1 LELIAMPPDYFDV
14 LILAGRF
21 LLGSMFVIFGMRH
34 FFFVPVPLV
43 VEAIQARSV
52 PFPRLVFYSGTVF
65 EMVCGLLLM
74 SGTFVVPAALG
85 LVVFVV
91 AASAMLLNFWDMT
104 GEKREST
111 INALLNNIG
120 IIGGLLLSAAY
131 GIAMR

>member
-1 LELIAMPPDYFDV
+1 MQPDYYSGV
-14 LILAGRF
+14 LVLAARF
-21 LLGSMFVIFGMRH
+21 FLGSMFVIFGIRH
-34 FFFVPVPLV
+34 FFFVAVPLV
-43 VEAIQARSV
+43 VEAIRARRV

-74 SGTFVVPAALG
+74 FGIFVVPAALG

-120 IIGGLLLSAAY
+120 IIGGLLLSAASV
-131 GIAMR
+131 ISAR

>member
-1 LELIAMPPDYFDV
+1 MPPDYSV
-14 LILAGRF
+14 VVTVAGRF
-21 LLGSMFVIFGMRH
+21 LLGSMFVIFGIRH

-52 PFPRLVFYSGTVF
+52 PFPRLVFYLGTVF
-65 EMVCGLLLM
+65 EMVCGLFLM
-74 SGTFVVPAALG
+74 LGNFVVLAALG

-131 GIAMR
+131 GISVR